1 MFRLEQ
7 SLYDQLSLLRD
18 KYHLQGIKAEFEAE
32 GSSFNDLVRLRRIT
46 GKAEVDLYL
55 KIGGV
60 EAMSDITNSVEIG
73 VDGLI
78 APMVESKFGAHK
90 FYESYARVYKDH
102 RIHLSL
108 NIETKNAVDQID
120 EIIEFSNG
128 KFDNIT
134 IGRSDLSGSYFDEG
148 VFPDSDFVMGAIR
161 KIGAK
166 LESTSLSL
174 TVGGDIS
181 AKTIEILKG
190 DRDLTDKIL
199 RLETRK
205 VILPT
210 KDFLSKDNAIREA
223 MKFEQIYIRSKR
235 EISDVRI
242 ERELAWLTQQKAG
255 A

>member
-1 MFRLEQ
+1 MR
-7 SLYDQLSLLRD
+7 
-18 KYHLQGIKAEFEAE
+18 IEA
-32 GSSFNDLVRLRRIT
+32 VRLRRIT